1 LKSDGG
7 FGKLLQSR
15 DYSSSG
21 QLNQKPGDAVKDF
34 KELRVWQ
41 KSHALALEIYEATRK
56 FPRDE
61 IYGLTSQ
68 IRRAAVSVGA
78 NIAEG
83 CGRRSDGE
91 FTRFLQIA
99 RGSASE
105 LEYHLIFARDLKLLT
120 NDVYQ
125 DFEKK
130 LVEVQ
135 RMLTSLVTSVVEKSA
150 SRTAKSGVYE
160 HSPKKPGNQ

>member
-1 LKSDGG
+1 M
-7 FGKLLQSR
+7 
-15 DYSSSG
+15 
-21 QLNQKPGDAVKDF
+21 KDF

-41 KSHALALEIYEATRK
+41 KAHAFALEIYQVTRG

-68 IRRAAVSVGA
+68 IRRAALSVGA

-91 FTRFLQIA
+91 FARFLQIA

-105 LEYHLIFARDLKLLT
+105 LEYHLLVARDLKLLT
-120 NDVYQ
+120 Q
-125 DFEKK
+125 DAYHNFEKK

-135 RMLTSLVTSVVEKSA
+135 RMLTSLVASITEKSEKTSVKLRVAKAAA
-150 SRTAKSGVYE
+150 S
-160 HSPKKPGNQ
+160 GNS